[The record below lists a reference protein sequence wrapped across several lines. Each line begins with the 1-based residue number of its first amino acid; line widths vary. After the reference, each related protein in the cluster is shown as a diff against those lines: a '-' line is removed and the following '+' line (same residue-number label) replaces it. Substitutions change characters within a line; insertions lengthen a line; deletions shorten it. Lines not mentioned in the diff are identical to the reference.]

1 MKVEEIEK
9 LRWMK
14 QRIEEATDGRQRLST
29 GSGWPFMVRVQDDC
43 QGALYLAMVK
53 NKRTGNYH
61 ADIKGYVRTFSGYCD
76 GAHLKQLEKEIGRL
90 SALVTELEAADIQV
104 TEETLLTFSEDLE
117 RQEAERREGRL
128 SEASQNQW

>member
-1 MKVEEIEK
+1 MEEIEK

-29 GSGWPFMVRVQDDC
+29 GIGWPFTVRMQDDC

-61 ADIKGYVRTFSGYCD
+61 ADIKGYVRTFSGYCG
-76 GAHLKQLEKEIGRL
+76 GAHLKQLG
-90 SALVTELEAADIQV
+90 
-104 TEETLLTFSEDLE
+104 EEPNWRPPIS
-117 RQEAERREGRL
+117 R
-128 SEASQNQW
+128 